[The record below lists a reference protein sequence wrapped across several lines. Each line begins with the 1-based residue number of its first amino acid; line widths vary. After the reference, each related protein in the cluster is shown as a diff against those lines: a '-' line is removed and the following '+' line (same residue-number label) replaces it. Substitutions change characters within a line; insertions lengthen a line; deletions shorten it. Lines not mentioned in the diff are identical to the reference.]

1 MYIFYI
7 YIDSIWQ
14 DFGKGSYIYMII
26 MRSPNFSIELVTVS
40 LFFIL

>member
-14 DFGKGSYIYMII
+14 DFGKDSYIYDYNVIAY
-26 MRSPNFSIELVTVS
+26 F
-40 LFFIL
+40 